1 MGLHRA
7 RVTPATSCIP
17 SPDSCSTAPAVI
29 SFVQIWNAFREMLL
43 WMNGWFDG
51 CMRVWSVKWMVSWM
65 ADVQNEMRHI
75 WEFYITISSQNV
87 PKMKDHLKTSMLLQT
102 YMNFFLLLI
111 KNVHYW
117 GIFWPVI
124 TTDAFIYLFIINTI
138 ISTSTVMYTLLLLMS
153 IKSIIY

>member
-29 SFVQIWNAFREMLL
+29 GFVQIWNAFREKLL

-75 WEFYITISSQNV
+75 WEFYITISSQNERSLENLHV
-87 PKMKDHLKTSMLLQT
+87 VTNLYEFLSFVNKKCALLRNILTS
-102 YMNFFLLLI
+102 N
-111 KNVHYW
+111 NNNNN
-117 GIFWPVI
+117 GC
-124 TTDAFIYLFIINTI
+124 IYLFIINTI